1 MRSGNLSSLNTWIQL
16 SAWQFKCLLAA
27 LICALG
33 LRAHAVELLLAKSA
47 DLQIDPSAYLVSE
60 KLDGVRA
67 IWDGQRLHF
76 RSGHLVNAPAWFIAR
91 LPTTPLDG
99 ELWMGRGQFEALSA
113 AVRRFPAHDDE
124 WHRISYQIFELPGAS
139 GDFATRV
146 AQMRKIIDT
155 AKFSQ
160 LQLVDQRELTSNS
173 ELLAWLRRVTD
184 QGGEGLMLHQKSAL
198 YQTGRSDALL
208 KLKFAHDS
216 EATVLGYLPGKGK
229 YLGLV
234 GSLRVRSDDGV
245 EFRLGSGLKD
255 ADRKNPPAIGTR
267 VTYRFR
273 GLTRHG
279 KPRFATFWRVRI
291 EP

>member
-1 MRSGNLSSLNTWIQL
+1 MRFGDLTSLSTWFQF
-16 SAWQFKCLLAA
+16 SAWQLKCAFTA

-33 LRAHAVELLLAKSA
+33 LRANAVELLLAKSA

-67 IWDGQRLHF
+67 IWDGQRLYF

-99 ELWMGRGQFEALSA
+99 ELWMGRGRFEALSA
-113 AVRRFPAHDDE
+113 AVRRYPANDDE
-124 WHRISYQIFELPGAS
+124 WHGISYQIFELPGAK
-139 GDFATRV
+139 GDFFARV
-146 AQMRKIIDT
+146 AQMRDLINT

-160 LQLVDQRELTSNS
+160 LQLIDQQEVSSNS
-173 ELLAWLRRVTD
+173 ELLAWLTRITD

-216 EATVLGYLPGKGK
+216 EATVLGYLPGRGK
-229 YLGLV
+229 YL
-234 GSLRVRSDDGV
+234 
-245 EFRLGSGLKD
+245 
-255 ADRKNPPAIGTR
+255 A
-267 VTYRFR
+267 
-273 GLTRHG
+273 
-279 KPRFATFWRVRI
+279 
-291 EP
+291 